1 MDLENIKKEI
11 EVFVKERDWEK
22 FHSPKNIAIALSVE
36 ASELLEIF
44 QWLEDKD
51 SHDETFKDAIKDEV
65 SDVFYYLVRICQ
77 LLEIDLEDA
86 FIEKMKKNKLKH
98 PIDKVKGKAV

>member
-11 EVFVKERDWEK
+11 EVFVKDRDWEK

-51 SHDETFKDAIKDEV
+51 SYDEAFKDAIKDE
-65 SDVFYYLVRICQ
+65 
-77 LLEIDLEDA
+77 DA
-86 FIEKMKKNKLKH
+86 L
-98 PIDKVKGKAV
+98 